1 MSHDLWVQAAVG
13 NYQEA
18 EEILLTITSEKLKQ
32 EGIPICQLE
41 RRNFFN
47 NIQKP
52 TTSSQ
57 KPTKGP
63 H

>member
-32 EGIPICQLE
+32 EGAPICQLE
-41 RRNFFN
+41 RKTFF
-47 NIQKP
+47 
-52 TTSSQ
+52 
-57 KPTKGP
+57 
-63 H
+63 